1 MSYTSPK
8 YPRIGEPLIKLQRV
22 DSTNNYAMALVESG
36 RASHG
41 MAILAEEQTH
51 GKGQRGKT
59 WVSAA
64 DESLTMSIILFPDET
79 LQQIPFRLS
88 ALTALA
94 CYDLLKY
101 YGVDDLS
108 IKWPN
113 DLYWRDRK
121 AGGILIETR
130 YRAGQSAVAVIGIG
144 MNINRNA
151 QDEVLPIAVSMEE
164 ILQQRFSASEIARE
178 LCNRLDMHFASVT
191 NDPENN
197 WVQQFNEVLY
207 KRGQT
212 VKLQT
217 RKGILETTI
226 IGINRSGA
234 LLTTGGIFY
243 QGDIVWLRE

>member
-1 MSYTSPK
+1 MSYTPPK

-36 RASHG
+36 RATHG
-41 MAILAEEQTH
+41 MTILAEEQTH

-64 DESLTMSIILFPDET
+64 DESLTMSIILFPGEI
-79 LQQIPFRLS
+79 LQQTPFKLS

-94 CYDLLKY
+94 CYDLLKS
-101 YGVDDLS
+101 YGIDDLS

-130 YRAGQSAVAVIGIG
+130 FRAGQAGVAVIGIG
-144 MNINRNA
+144 MNINRNPHE
-151 QDEVLPIAVSMEE
+151 DVLPIAVSMEE
-164 ILQQRFSASEIARE
+164 ILQKRFTASEIAGQ
-178 LCNRLDMHFASVT
+178 LCNRIDLHFASVM
-191 NDPENN
+191 NDTENN
-197 WVQQFNEVLY
+197 WVQQFNDVLY

-226 IGINRSGA
+226 IGINRSGE